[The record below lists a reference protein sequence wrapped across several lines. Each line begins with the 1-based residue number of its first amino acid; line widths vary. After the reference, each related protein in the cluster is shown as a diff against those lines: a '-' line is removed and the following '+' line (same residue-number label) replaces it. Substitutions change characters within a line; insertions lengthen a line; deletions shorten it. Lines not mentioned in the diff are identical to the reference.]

1 MINRTS
7 RFLSKSASPNFQ
19 RKRIQPMTS
28 FHSPA
33 EREKDDISQANVH
46 VRNILR
52 NNREWVKDQVK
63 LDPDCFKKLGKG
75 CQRQYS

>member
-1 MINRTS
+1 
-7 RFLSKSASPNFQ
+7 
-19 RKRIQPMTS
+19 MTS

-52 NNREWVKDQVK
+52 NNREWVKDQIK

-75 CQRQYS
+75 QRPKYLYFGCSDSRVPANQILGLG